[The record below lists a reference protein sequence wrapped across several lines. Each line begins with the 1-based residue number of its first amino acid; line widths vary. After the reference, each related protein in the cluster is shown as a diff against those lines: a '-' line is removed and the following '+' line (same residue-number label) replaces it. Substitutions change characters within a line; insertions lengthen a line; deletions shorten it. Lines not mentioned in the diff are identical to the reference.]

1 MKKSAGRINKNT
13 NFPMVRK
20 FWIFR
25 DYDNRKI
32 PKINKLKE
40 IYPETY
46 YYIELC
52 QEQRTPLDFSYSSFL
67 SSYIKHVDDRF
78 ARDT

>member
-1 MKKSAGRINKNT
+1 
-13 NFPMVRK
+13 MVWK
-20 FWIFR
+20 FRIFR
-25 DYDNRKI
+25 DYDTTN
-32 PKINKLKE
+32 PKINKSKE
-40 IYPETY
+40 TYPETY
-46 YYIELC
+46 YYVELC

>member
-1 MKKSAGRINKNT
+1 
-13 NFPMVRK
+13 MVWK

-25 DYDNRKI
+25 DYDTTN
-32 PKINKLKE
+32 PKINKSKETYPE
-40 IYPETY
+40 IYY
-46 YYIELC
+46 YVKLC

>member
-1 MKKSAGRINKNT
+1 
-13 NFPMVRK
+13 MVWK

-40 IYPETY
+40 TYPETY

>member
-1 MKKSAGRINKNT
+1 
-13 NFPMVRK
+13 MVWK

-25 DYDNRKI
+25 DYDTTN
-32 PKINKLKE
+32 PKINKSKE
-40 IYPETY
+40 TYPGTY
-46 YYIELC
+46 YYVEFC